1 VIVWDL
7 RFALTW
13 KSCETLAAKS
23 HSERAV
29 CRQAARYNEA
39 MPPRSE
45 KSSSP
50 PQPSVSDSSVAPLTT
65 KSFEKGLEELEEI
78 VRNLERG
85 ELSLED
91 SILLFEKGMSLSNT
105 CRQQLEEAET
115 RVELL
120 IRKGG
125 KMSPE
130 PFGTEAPARNAG
142 PAKSTES
149 PSKASTTP
157 SVETD
162 SETADDD
169 DIPF

>member
-1 VIVWDL
+1 MIVLDL
-7 RFALTW
+7 GLALTG
-13 KSCETLAAKS
+13 KCRDAHRTKGESEAIVPSET
-23 HSERAV
+23 
-29 CRQAARYNEA
+29 ARYNEA

-45 KSSSP
+45 KPSSP
-50 PQPSVSDSSVAPLTT
+50 PQPPVEDSAVAPLTT
-65 KSFEKGLEELEEI
+65 KTFEKGLEELEEI

-130 PFGTEAPARNAG
+130 PFGSDVPAKSAAPG
-142 PAKSTES
+142 KSTES
-149 PSKASTTP
+149 TSKASTL

-169 DIPF
+169 DLPF